1 MENKKVL
8 SFGYEDTD
16 KSIEINLYGLVFE
29 INNLESIEELENLDR
44 NNKNVIEA
52 QLEKILGAGSI
63 EKINR
68 KRVSDGYKELN
79 LNIEL
84 NILGC
89 IFETYAKSMSGSVL
103 GRVTKAV
110 DDINKDINSNMN
122 REQRRNYNRSNEY
135 KEFYKRNRNYIESRN
150 RRRY

>member
-29 INNLESIEELENLDR
+29 IKNLDNIEELENLDR
-44 NNKNVIEA
+44 NNSNAIEA
-52 QLEKILGAGSI
+52 QLEKILGTGSI

-68 KRVSDGYKELN
+68 KRVSDGYKELD

-89 IFETYAKSMSGSVL
+89 IFETYAKSMKENVI
-103 GRVTKAV
+103 GRVTNAV
-110 DDINKDINSNMN
+110 NDINKDININMN
-122 REQRRNYNRSNEY
+122 REQRRNYNRNQY
-135 KEFYKRNRNYIESRN
+135 RGNRRNY
-150 RRRY
+150 RRY